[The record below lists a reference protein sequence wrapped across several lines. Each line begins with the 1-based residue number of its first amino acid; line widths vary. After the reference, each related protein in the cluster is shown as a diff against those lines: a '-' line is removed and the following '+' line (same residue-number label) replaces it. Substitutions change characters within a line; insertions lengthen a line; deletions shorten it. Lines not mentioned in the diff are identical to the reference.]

1 MNRRC
6 QYSMMVMVAVVGVN
20 GAFLGVDDAGGSVDS
35 VFDGT
40 FMLVC
45 VGGGGVSGGGG
56 LCRCRCVGGHLLL
69 VL

>member
-6 QYSMMVMVAVVGVN
+6 QYSMMVMEAVVGVN

-45 VGGGGVSGGGG
+45 VGGGGG

>member
-1 MNRRC
+1 MSILNDGDGGRGWC
-6 QYSMMVMVAVVGVN
+6 YY

-35 VFDGT
+35 VFDGK

-45 VGGGGVSGGGG
+45 VGGGVSGGGG